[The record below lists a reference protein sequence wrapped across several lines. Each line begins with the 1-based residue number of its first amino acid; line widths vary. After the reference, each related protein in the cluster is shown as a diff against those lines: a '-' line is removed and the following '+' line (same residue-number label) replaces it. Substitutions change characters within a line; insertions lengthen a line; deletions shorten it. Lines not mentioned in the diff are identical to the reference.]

1 MEENKEN
8 LVESFE
14 ESLLNDDNKD
24 LLATVCDTG
33 LDAVI
38 TGGALDGVPILG
50 ILNGIFKVTKNF
62 QTYRLCKKMVK
73 FLYGLSDYSQRD
85 KEKFLQEYTEA
96 NQEKGAEVL
105 LAVID
110 KIDNANKIT
119 TLCNLMRAKI
129 NGEISIDNFIRL
141 CQVIERLPYVD
152 FKNLEKYKVDY
163 SELGTD
169 DVLYSSGVIYKS
181 VIELNG
187 SDKYKL
193 NYIGKLLLKYGLLVD
208 TDLDAPSSV
217 SVPNAVT
224 ANSISDVSD
233 IIVEN

>member
-73 FLYGLSDYSQRD
+73 FLYGLSDYSKRD

-169 DVLYSSGVIYKS
+169 DVLSSSGVIYNS
-181 VIELNG
+181 VIDANDG
-187 SDKYKL
+187 DKFKL
-193 NYIGKLLLKYGLLVD
+193 NYIGKLLLKFGLLVD

-217 SVPNAVT
+217 SMPNTLTPEAL
-224 ANSISDVSD
+224 
-233 IIVEN
+233 EWKEF